1 MTTHS
6 NDRAATD
13 VTGSSSA
20 RGPGWASALVAFL
33 LGGAGPGD
41 RLAWGARLDA
51 VRAQADAVRL
61 VIERDGA
68 SVGAWI
74 RLREAGGAAYRTT
87 EHFLLG
93 HEGNSL
99 DDAALALLNELHRE
113 LVRREVVLPA
123 PLLEAMRASAAGAQA
138 DLPMPIEWLAVRA
151 GVKPAAR
158 QVPSGAAIGGELVA
172 AAERHGL
179 HGIAVD
185 AAAYLADFST
195 GDAVGCQTI
204 VYVGATPEAART
216 ACDAERAMIAA
227 CDRGEPVT
235 VALNAALGRAL
246 GYPECCI
253 AAFGPRCDLPNAALR
268 FAALRQTGAVAFAL
282 LNDVDPRR
290 ALISHFVCRYD
301 CGASL
306 RYAQGVLDAVA
317 AVDAPR
323 AEALSQS
330 LHGVVALFREGGAL
344 QLGETRA
351 ADAERYAYRS
361 TVGHGNLGE
370 NAHWRD
376 VLADADEV
384 RLARGELTPFRK
396 GQALAPL
403 AFDETRV
410 QIRPFVG
417 AA

>member
-1 MTTHS
+1 
-6 NDRAATD
+6 
-13 VTGSSSA
+13 
-20 RGPGWASALVAFL
+20 VAFL
-33 LGGAGPGD
+33 LDGAGPGD
-41 RLAWGARLDA
+41 RLSWGARLDA
-51 VRAQADAVRL
+51 VRAQADAAQL

-68 SVGAWI
+68 SVVAWI
-74 RLREAGGAAYRTT
+74 RLRTAGGAAYRTT

-93 HEGNSL
+93 HEGTSL

-113 LVRREVVLPA
+113 LVRRESTLPE
-123 PLLEAMRASAAGAQA
+123 PLLEAMRQSAAGAQA

-158 QVPSGAAIGGELVA
+158 QVPSGAAVGDELVA
-172 AAERHGL
+172 AAERQGL
-179 HGIAVD
+179 HAIAVD

-195 GDAVGCQTI
+195 GDAAGCQTI

-235 VALNAALGRAL
+235 FALNAALGRAL

-268 FAALRQTGAVAFAL
+268 FEALEQTGASAFAL

-290 ALISHFVCRYD
+290 SLISHFVCRYD

-306 RYAQGVLDAVA
+306 RYARGVLDAVA
-317 AVDAPR
+317 AVDVTR

-330 LHGVVALFREGGAL
+330 LHGVVAVFREGGSL
-344 QLGETRA
+344 QLGETHA
-351 ADAERYAYRS
+351 AGDDRYVYRS
-361 TVGHGNLGE
+361 SVMHENLGGY
-370 NAHWRD
+370 AHWRD

-384 RLARGELTPFRK
+384 RLAPGVLTPFRN
-396 GQALAPL
+396 GQPLAPL
-403 AFDETRV
+403 PFDEARV
-410 QIRPFVG
+410 QIRAFVG